1 MDSSAP
7 LVIHQPNFNFDSV
20 EKIHLLTY
28 NWQSY
33 YCKHTL
39 CWSGVSMER
48 SKSNLELDGNYT
60 IKVGIHG
67 WCTPVTTLWPFWLL
81 LSTTSREMTPVIRW
95 SEYFVY
101 SNQCRQVLSR
111 LFFSFL
117 RWAFFTK
124 VHHVRVWIV
133 RYIRV
138 YVTVICVIWSGC
150 MMNSICQLI
159 LILQRFI
166 LPTLLFL
173 FLGAHWMVRS
183 KAIK

>member
-1 MDSSAP
+1 MHSSAP
-7 LVIHQPNFNFDSV
+7 LVIHQSNFNCDSV

-28 NWQSY
+28 HWQSY
-33 YCKHTL
+33 YRIHTL
-39 CWSGVSMER
+39 CSNGVSMELA
-48 SKSNLELDGNYT
+48 KSNLELDGNYT

-124 VHHVRVWIV
+124 VHHVRVWIG
-133 RYIRV
+133 RYDGV
-138 YVTVICVIWSGC
+138 YITVICVIWSGC
-150 MMNSICQLI
+150 MMYSVRHLI
-159 LILQRFI
+159 LILQSFI

-173 FLGAHWMVRS
+173 LFRAHWIVRS
-183 KAIK
+183 KAVK

>member
-1 MDSSAP
+1 MRSSAP

-67 WCTPVTTLWPFWLL
+67 WCTPVTIFWPFWLL
-81 LSTTSREMTPVIRW
+81 LSTTNRQMTPVTRW
-95 SEYFVY
+95 SEYFVD
-101 SNQCRQVLSR
+101 SDHLLSSIVYFFLFWDEPFLPKSIMLGFELSGISEYMLLSYAWYGAAAWWTAYASWYWYCKA
-111 LFFSFL
+111 LFFRL
-117 RWAFFTK
+117 AFFCFLE
-124 VHHVRVWIV
+124 HIG
-133 RYIRV
+133 
-138 YVTVICVIWSGC
+138 WSDPK
-150 MMNSICQLI
+150 L
-159 LILQRFI
+159 
-166 LPTLLFL
+166 
-173 FLGAHWMVRS
+173 
-183 KAIK
+183 